1 MNGRIS
7 RKIHKEINSSVNKTV
22 NGVFDGLNK
31 MPLKKRLE
39 LAIKLIFKKL

>member
-7 RKIHKEINSSVNKTV
+7 RKIRKEINSSVNKTV
-22 NGVFDGLNK
+22 NSVFDGLNK
-31 MPLKKRLE
+31 MPLKKRLA